1 MDPETVLGQI
11 EALCALPRKRSSTA
25 DKVLA
30 IIWGVSIE
38 PAMRYDYRPDDPPA
52 TKLERIEQI
61 CSNYPS
67 AGKSRTAE
75 EVMAIIRGE
84 DPYDAA
90 WIAKLP
96 RALRHLP

>member
-11 EALCALPRKRSSTA
+11 EALCTLPTKRSSTA

-38 PAMRYDYRPDDPPA
+38 PAMRYDYGPDDPPA

-61 CSNYPS
+61 CSDYPS
-67 AGKSRTAE
+67 AGKAEPRRKSWRSSGARTLTTRRGSRSYQE
-75 EVMAIIRGE
+75 
-84 DPYDAA
+84 P
-90 WIAKLP
+90 
-96 RALRHLP
+96 